1 MLSFVIAGVVCAFA
15 GLCYAELASML
26 PVSGSAYTYAYTT
39 VGEFG
44 AWIMGAL
51 LLLEYALAASVV
63 AVGWSGYAVSLL
75 HDIGLYIPA
84 EFTQAVGKL
93 VVAQGFELQ
102 HDRPARQPEWRDGAR
117 SPMVRWCSSCRRAR
131 PRSPAPS
138 PRRWRSTTS
147 STRPKSGGYALI
159 NALDIAVNADSQAVL
174 AEATKVMDPAT
185 AHLRDLAAGTQL
197 SVPAGSIV
205 QLPLATV
212 VPVDPA
218 SIVTS
223 LFNLPAVFI
232 TLSVTMLLVLGVSE
246 SAHGQQ
252 HHRRHQGHGDPRV
265 HRGRRVL
272 REPRQLASVHSRSPP
287 GVENQFGMDG
297 VIRAATIVFFAY
309 IGFEAVSTAGQ
320 EAKNPRKDMPIGI
333 LGSLII
339 CTVLYMLTAAVLTGV
354 VSFTK
359 LNVAAPVA
367 TAVDTFGPEWGWLAK
382 CIKIGAIAGLSSVVL
397 VLMFGQT
404 RVFYSMSRDGL
415 LPKTLAKVH
424 PKFKTPWI
432 NTLIVGVLVSLA
444 AAVYDIN
451 KLGDLTSVGTL
462 VAFGLVCFSV
472 IWLRSKRPDLPRHFK
487 VWGYPGHSGD
497 RRHPVLRARLDRRRT
512 RDPRVVRLVP
522 AGDDRGVLRLPVLA
536 SARCA
541 TRRPTRRRP
550 LVRLRARLAG
560 AWGESSATS
569 AAYTLAVPAITWP
582 PCLYSSPKMVPTRPP
597 ASVMSSVPAAV
608 SQGLR
613 PISQKPST
621 RPAAT
626 YARSSAAEPGRRR
639 PAALSI
645 TALSIARYS
654 SR

>member
-1 MLSFVIAGVVCAFA
+1 MGWRTKSIAQVQTEFDRGELKRTLGPIHLILFGIGCIIGAGIFVRTGTAAALYAGPAVMLSFVIAGVVCAFA

-75 HDIGLYIPA
+75 NDIGLFIPP
-84 EFTQAVGKL
+84 ELTQAVGKL
-93 VVAQGFELQ
+93 VVAKASTFSMTDPLVSLNGVTATLNDGSVVQFLSQGK
-102 HDRPARQPEWRDGAR
+102 ATITGAF
-117 SPMVRWCSSCRRAR
+117 
-131 PRSPAPS
+131 
-138 PRRWRSTTS
+138 STALAQYDVIDQA
-147 STRPKSGGYALI
+147 KAGGYALI
-159 NALDIAVNADSQAVL
+159 NSLDIAVNANSQAVL
-174 AEATKVMDPAT
+174 TEATKVMDPAT
-185 AHLRDLAAGTQL
+185 AHLRDLAVGTQL
-197 SVPAGSIV
+197 AVPAGSIV

-232 TLSVTMLLVLGVSE
+232 VLSVTMLLVLGVSE
-246 SAHGQQ
+246 SALVNNIIVAIKVTVIIAFIAVGAFFVNPDNWH
-252 HHRRHQGHGDPRV
+252 PFIP
-265 HRGRRVL
+265 
-272 REPRQLASVHSRSPP
+272 EPT

-367 TAVDTFGPEWGWLAK
+367 TAVDTFGPQWGWLAK

-472 IWLRSKRPDLPRHFK
+472 IWLRAKRPDLPRHFK
-487 VWGYPGHSGD
+487 VWGYP
-497 RRHPVLRARLDRRRT
+497 VI
-512 RDPRVVRLVP
+512 P
-522 AGDDRGVLRLPVLA
+522 AIGVILCFVLA
-536 SARCA
+536 WIGVEHAIRVWFAWFLVA
-541 TRRPTRRRP
+541 TIVVYFIYPFWRSPMRNAVAEAPT
-550 LVRLRARLAG
+550 
-560 AWGESSATS
+560 T
-569 AAYTLAVPAITWP
+569 
-582 PCLYSSPKMVPTRPP
+582 P
-597 ASVMSSVPAAV
+597 AS
-608 SQGLR
+608 
-613 PISQKPST
+613 
-621 RPAAT
+621 
-626 YARSSAAEPGRRR
+626 
-639 PAALSI
+639 
-645 TALSIARYS
+645 
-654 SR
+654 

>member
-1 MLSFVIAGVVCAFA
+1 MGWRTKSIAQVQTEFDRGELKRTLGPIHLILFGIGCIIGAGIFVRTGTAAALYAGPAVMLSFIIAGVVCAFA

-75 HDIGLYIPA
+75 NDIGLLIPA
-84 EFTQAVGKL
+84 ELTQAVGKL
-93 VVAQGFELQ
+93 VVAKASTFSMTDPLVSLNGVTATLADGSVVQFLSQGK
-102 HDRPARQPEWRDGAR
+102 ATITGAF
-117 SPMVRWCSSCRRAR
+117 
-131 PRSPAPS
+131 
-138 PRRWRSTTS
+138 STALAQYDVVDQAKT
-147 STRPKSGGYALI
+147 GGYALI
-159 NALDIAVNADSQAVL
+159 NSLDIAVNANAQAVL
-174 AEATKVMDPAT
+174 TEATKVMDPAT
-185 AHLRDLAAGTQL
+185 SHLRDLTVGTQL

-212 VPVDPA
+212 VPVDPS

-232 TLSVTMLLVLGVSE
+232 VLSVTMLLVLGVSE
-246 SAHGQQ
+246 SALVNNIIVAIKVTVILAFIAVGAFFVNADNWH
-252 HHRRHQGHGDPRV
+252 PFIP
-265 HRGRRVL
+265 
-272 REPRQLASVHSRSPP
+272 EPT
-287 GVENQFGMDG
+287 GVENQFGIDG

-472 IWLRSKRPDLPRHFK
+472 IWLRFKRPDLPRHFK
-487 VWGYPGHSGD
+487 VWGYPFI
-497 RRHPVLRARLDRRRT
+497 
-512 RDPRVVRLVP
+512 P
-522 AGDDRGVLRLPVLA
+522 AIGVILCFVLA
-536 SARCA
+536 WIGVEHSIRVWFGWFLVA
-541 TRRPTRRRP
+541 TIALYFIWPFHVSPMRNKAPD
-550 LVRLRARLAG
+550 
-560 AWGESSATS
+560 
-569 AAYTLAVPAITWP
+569 AA
-582 PCLYSSPKMVPTRPP
+582 S
-597 ASVMSSVPAAV
+597 
-608 SQGLR
+608 
-613 PISQKPST
+613 
-621 RPAAT
+621 
-626 YARSSAAEPGRRR
+626 
-639 PAALSI
+639 
-645 TALSIARYS
+645 
-654 SR
+654 

>member
-1 MLSFVIAGVVCAFA
+1 MGWRTKSIAQVQTEFDRGELKRTLGPVHLILFGIGCIIGAGIFVRTGTAAALYAGPAVMLSFVIAGVVCAFA

-75 HDIGLYIPA
+75 NDIGLFLPP
-84 EFTQAVGKL
+84 ELTQAVGKL
-93 VVAQGFELQ
+93 VVAKASTFSMTDPLVSLNGVTATLTDGSVVQFLSQGK
-102 HDRPARQPEWRDGAR
+102 ATITGAF
-117 SPMVRWCSSCRRAR
+117 
-131 PRSPAPS
+131 
-138 PRRWRSTTS
+138 STALAQYDVIDQA
-147 STRPKSGGYALI
+147 KAGGYSLI
-159 NALDIAVNADSQAVL
+159 NSLDIAVNANAQAVL
-174 AEATKVMDPAT
+174 SEATKVMDPAT
-185 AHLRDLAAGTQL
+185 AHLRDLVAGTQL

-212 VPVDPA
+212 VPVDPS

-232 TLSVTMLLVLGVSE
+232 TLAVTALLVLGVSE
-246 SAHGQQ
+246 SALVNNIIVAIKVTVIIAFIVVGAFFVNPDNWH
-252 HHRRHQGHGDPRV
+252 PFIP
-265 HRGRRVL
+265 
-272 REPRQLASVHSRSPP
+272 EPT

-333 LGSLII
+333 LGSLIV

-367 TAVDTFGPEWGWLAK
+367 TAVDTFGPQWGWLAK

-415 LPKTLAKVH
+415 LPKTLARVH

-472 IWLRSKRPDLPRHFK
+472 IWLRYKRPDLPRHFK
-487 VWGYPGHSGD
+487 VWGYP
-497 RRHPVLRARLDRRRT
+497 VI
-512 RDPRVVRLVP
+512 P
-522 AGDDRGVLRLPVLA
+522 AIGVILCFVLA
-536 SARCA
+536 WIGVEHAIRVWFAWFLLA
-541 TRRPTRRRP
+541 TIIVYFLYPFWKSPMRNGGP
-550 LVRLRARLAG
+550 
-560 AWGESSATS
+560 
-569 AAYTLAVPAITWP
+569 AAEA
-582 PCLYSSPKMVPTRPP
+582 PP
-597 ASVMSSVPAAV
+597 AS
-608 SQGLR
+608 
-613 PISQKPST
+613 
-621 RPAAT
+621 
-626 YARSSAAEPGRRR
+626 
-639 PAALSI
+639 
-645 TALSIARYS
+645 
-654 SR
+654 